1 MATHLRLFHEPE
13 VSEAGNNADSM
24 VCVRLGDLLPLLTMA
39 QRFKYSWLK
48 DFLDDEVCITDDLY
62 QVLQEFLGYRPS
74 A

>member
-1 MATHLRLFHEPE
+1 LAPHLRLFYEPE
-13 VSEAGNNADSM
+13 TTTTEAPKG

-48 DFLDDEVCITDDLY
+48 DFLDDEVQITEDLY
-62 QVLQEFLGYRPS
+62 DVLQEFLGYRPT

>member
-13 VSEAGNNADSM
+13 LHDDSAASEGM

>member
-1 MATHLRLFHEPE
+1 MAPHLRLFYEPE
-13 VSEAGNNADSM
+13 TTTETAKA

-48 DFLDDEVCITDDLY
+48 DFLDDEVQITDDLY
-62 QVLQEFLGYRPS
+62 QVLQEFLGYRPT

>member
-1 MATHLRLFHEPE
+1 MAPHLRLFHEPE
-13 VSEAGNNADSM
+13 VTDGEDSAPGK

-39 QRFKYSWLK
+39 QRFKYTWLK
-48 DFLDDEVCITDDLY
+48 DFRDDEVSISEDLY

>member
-1 MATHLRLFHEPE
+1 LAPHLRLFYEPE
-13 VSEAGNNADSM
+13 TTTTEVAKG

-48 DFLDDEVCITDDLY
+48 DFLDDEVQITEDLY
-62 QVLQEFLGYRPS
+62 EVLQEFLGYRPT

>member
-1 MATHLRLFHEPE
+1 MPPHLRLFHEPATVE
-13 VSEAGNNADSM
+13 VEDTDK

-39 QRFKYSWLK
+39 QRFKYTWLK
-48 DFLDDEVCITDDLY
+48 DFLDDEVCITEDLY